1 MLRSAA
7 LYYQTKCS
15 FMAYSRYQVFNI
27 VYIILLVPVCAGIAS
42 GFLPL
47 WVLMPLAAVYLCM
60 VAAGSYFIQ
69 MNFYFRS
76 LNRLPRFKVTF
87 GDAGTSITP
96 RDKKVVLT
104 FDDGPHANTATVLE
118 ILRKEDV
125 RAVFFLI
132 GKHAATHESLVRQL
146 SEAGHQLGNHSYS
159 HTASFGW
166 QSAKGMAA
174 EIERTNQVLEGITQE
189 PVSLFRPPFGVTNP
203 NLGKAIRRSGM
214 LSVGWSIRSYDTV
227 AKDEDRLIRRI
238 MQRLHPGAVILLHER
253 CDITVRI
260 LPVLI
265 RKIRQQGYTFTTF

>member
-1 MLRSAA
+1 
-7 LYYQTKCS
+7 
-15 FMAYSRYQVFNI
+15 MAYSRYQVLNI

-47 WVLMPLAAVYLCM
+47 WVLMPLAAGYLCLL
-60 VAAGSYFIQ
+60 VTGSYFIR

-76 LNRLPRFKVTF
+76 LNRLPRFKISFDDTGTNVT
-87 GDAGTSITP
+87 S

-104 FDDGPHANTATVLE
+104 FDDGPHANTAAVLE

-125 RAVFFLI
+125 KAVFFLV
-132 GKHAATHESLVRQL
+132 GKHAAAQESLVRQL
-146 SEAGHQLGNHSYS
+146 SEAGHQVGNHSYS

-166 QSAKGMAA
+166 QSAKKMAA
-174 EIERTNQVLEGITQE
+174 EIERTNHVLESITGV

-203 NLGKAIRRSGM
+203 NLGKAIRMSGM
-214 LSVGWSIRSYDTV
+214 LSIGWSIRSYDTV

-253 CDITVRI
+253 CDITVRV
-260 LPVLI
+260 LPALI
-265 RKIRQQGYTFTTF
+265 HKIRQQGYTFATF